1 MADTHDTRLGLTGA
15 QAGVWYAQQ
24 AAPDSPVFNVGQYT
38 DIPADLDTARFA
50 AAVRTVVAESDA
62 LRARVVVDG
71 DRIGQVVGRGVPREL
86 EVVDLTRD
94 GDAGEDGEDNAV
106 GRALDW
112 MRADRERPVDPTS
125 EPLYRFALLRVGPRR
140 WFWFQRFHHIAVDA
154 YAITMMARR
163 VADVYTRL
171 GRDEE
176 VPATRFG
183 ALADLVADQAD
194 YADSPR
200 FAEDRAYWTD
210 LLADRPEPALLSSA
224 LPAPHASFLRSR
236 TTVGPEVAEGLDT
249 LAKAS
254 GATWADALVG
264 AFAAYTHRLTGA
276 DDVLLGSPSMGRV
289 GSVGLRTPAMVVNV
303 LPLRLRTSS
312 AHTVAEV
319 IDHTAAAQRD
329 LRVHQRYRSEQ
340 LRRDL
345 SAVGDRFGLYGPEI
359 NVKLFD
365 YTFTFDGVASS
376 TTNLSEGPV
385 DDIAVSVYR
394 PATGGLVL
402 EANANDARY
411 DRQGARAR
419 LDGFA
424 HFLGGFARATGTTR
438 VADLDTTDPADAP
451 LVTPAAAQDP
461 PTVTELLSRAAAADP
476 HATAL
481 VHGDTRLTRA
491 ELTDRVDRL
500 ARLLRDATVGPG
512 DVVALALPRSVD
524 LVVALLA
531 VLRAG
536 AAYVPLD
543 PGHPADRIAHVLA
556 DARPSLVLADS
567 TTSHRLPEEAE
578 ARLLELDADEV
589 RSALDEQLGGALP
602 DPDPRS
608 AAYLIYTSGS
618 TGRPKGVVV
627 EHRSLAALAATQR
640 DHLGRY
646 LPGRA
651 RIGHAGSFTFDASWD
666 TLLGLVHGH
675 ELHLLDSDLLFDH
688 ARLGA
693 HVAEQRLDHLDFT
706 PTYLQGL
713 LDSGE
718 LRQPP
723 ALITFGGEACP
734 QDLWD
739 RLRALPGTRAL
750 NFYGPTENTVDA
762 LVCDVRDSA
771 AAVIGRPVAGVRAH
785 VLDAALRPV
794 PHGVPGDLYLAGD
807 QLARGY
813 AGRPDLTAERFVA
826 DPYGP
831 PGTRMYRTGDRAL
844 VREDGNVA
852 YLGRADGQVQVRGY
866 RVEPGEVDAA
876 ARTHPRVAQ
885 CATVV
890 RRTPAGA
897 AQLVAYVVA
906 DTGTAQGTRPGAE
919 PAAPAENEV
928 REHLAARLPD
938 YMVPARVVTLERLP
952 LNSSGKVDTSA
963 LPEPVAAPT
972 GTGADEPASPAERAL
987 LGILRDVLGTEIGLH
1002 DDFFRW
1008 GGDSIL
1014 AIQAVN
1020 RARSAGLA
1028 LAVRDVFEAPTVAG
1042 LAARAGTATDAPRV
1056 PDNPVG
1062 PVEPTAVTAE
1072 LLAEGEPRPRFTQ
1085 SQVLWTPAGIT
1096 EETLSGALRAV
1107 VAHHGALRL
1116 RVRDGRMDVLPS
1128 KEVRGPAPL
1137 TRVDAREL
1145 SEDSLTERVER
1156 EAADAHTRIDLT
1168 EGRPLTAVW
1177 FDAGPDRMGQLLVQ
1191 VHHLAVDGVS
1201 WRVIGPDLADAVAA
1215 LSSGRAVEL
1224 PGAGT
1229 SLRRWTRLLQE
1240 EARHPGRL
1248 AELDHWTEQT
1258 DPALHRRLGARDL
1271 DPETDVVATR
1281 HSLELE
1287 LDPGLTHQVLT
1298 GIGATYRVGAEE
1310 VLLTALTL
1318 AADQRLLVELE
1329 GHGRRELL
1337 TAPADLARTVGW
1349 LTTSHPVA
1357 LTPGTDPAHTLKL
1370 VKETLR
1376 ATPGHGL
1383 GYGLLR
1389 HLNPGTAPRLT
1400 GRARPDVL
1408 FNYLGRF
1415 GAPAAQPW
1423 ESAPA
1428 STRIM
1433 LGEDPDQPLTHGLEI
1448 GAIAH
1453 EGPGGPRLHL
1463 TLRWAPGVH
1472 DHHGVRALAD
1482 DLTAA
1487 LRALA
1492 EAAADPGPHTLTPSD
1507 LPLLDL
1513 EPSRIEQVER
1523 AWAQTSGDPAARLAE
1538 LWPATPLQSGLVFHS
1553 LYGSG
1558 HDAYT
1563 AQSAVRIDGD
1573 LDPEGLHRAAALLLD
1588 HHPSLR
1594 AGFHAEGEDLVQFVP
1609 AELRPRWR
1617 SVDLSA
1623 DPDPDAALERLSAE
1637 ELATPFDLAHPP
1649 LLRFTLVR
1657 LNPTR
1662 HVLVT
1667 TDHHTLLDGWSTPL
1681 FLRALFSRYAE
1692 PDTPAPGT
1700 HFRDHLAWLAARD
1713 DAAADHAWSTELAD
1727 LGGPTLLAPEAP
1739 THGGREQ
1746 RVLNAA
1752 LTQRETERAAATAR
1766 DLGVTTNTLVQA
1778 AWALVLGAATG
1789 RTDVVFGATVSGRP
1803 ADLPGVES
1811 TLGLFINTVPVRVRT
1826 EPVTPVAELLTD
1838 LQRRQAALSEH
1849 HHTGLTRTQEL
1860 SGYAPLFDTLLVF
1873 ENFPARDA
1881 LADQDHGGV
1890 RLTDVRI
1897 EDATHYP
1904 VSLNVFPGRA
1914 LTLRLCHRP
1923 DAVGADEAGA
1933 LLDRLRAVINRIAA
1947 RPEQSVAEVP
1957 ATTRT
1962 ERDQLLEGFNH
1973 TGTAVTAARPCD
1985 ALADWAAWAPDTT
1998 AVVDAEGEHS
2008 YADLDA
2014 WVEEIAALLR
2024 SNGVRP
2030 GRVVGVAVP
2039 RSVDM
2044 LASLLAVQRV
2054 GAVYL
2059 PLDPE
2064 FPADRLAYMLSDS
2077 GAVLVLTGGGVEVP
2091 AGVTTPVLDLSVAGD
2106 RVGGG
2111 GGAPC
2116 PANPAS
2122 PDADS
2127 VAYVLY
2133 TSGSTGRPKG
2143 VVISHRNLA
2152 NFLTDMG
2159 QRFPLEQGERWLAV
2173 TTVSFDISALELY
2186 LPLLFGATVVLADKD
2201 TVRDPRLLGEL
2212 AASSGATIMQATP
2225 SLWRSLTEHDPAV
2238 LAPLRVLVGGEAVQA
2253 PLAALLAENSRGAH
2267 NVYGPTETTIWST
2280 TTPLDTSGPV
2290 SIGRPMA
2297 NTRVYV
2303 LDAALRPVPTG
2314 VTGDL
2319 YIAGEGVGLGY
2330 HQRFD
2335 LTAERFVADP
2345 HAGPDRPGSRMY
2357 RTGDLARWR
2366 DDGTL
2371 DFLGRADFQVKVR
2384 GFRIELGEIETA
2396 LLSAPGVAEAV
2407 VTAREDE
2414 TGNAWLAAHV
2424 VPATGVV
2431 HSPDAPALPE
2441 PAPPGDPR
2449 TGGSSGPADTAMPP
2463 NAPGVTSAPHGAPS
2477 PAGTLAPEG
2486 APAPRNT
2493 SVPPIAPAPTGASA
2507 APGGASTSASTPEE
2521 GGTPAPDGA
2530 SAPAAAVAA
2539 PLSVAGLREHVA
2551 ALLPDY
2557 MVPSAVVLMDAL
2569 PLTANGKV
2577 DRKALPDPGA
2587 PVRNGR
2593 APATAREEILCG
2605 ILADVLGRDTV
2616 GPDEDFFTLGGHSL
2630 LATRAVS
2637 RIRSLLGTDVGVR
2650 DLFEAPTAAALAR
2663 RTEHSTETRPGV
2675 TPRSTNRPRRLS
2687 HSQHRLWLV
2696 DRLHESGGAYN
2707 VPLAVRVADPLD
2719 TDTLHAAVTD
2729 LVGRHEVLR
2738 TVIRTDPDQPGT
2750 PVPHLLDADAPGLVD
2765 VAAEH
2770 LGEPLDTALARVTAQ
2785 PFDLAER
2792 PPLRV
2797 RLFTGPGTAPGCVL
2811 LVVLHHIVADEW
2823 SFGPLLD
2830 DLDTAYRARADGR
2843 TPDWS
2848 PQPLQYAD
2856 YADSRTDWLGT
2867 ADDPES
2873 PLSQRLDHWRRSLA
2887 GLPDE
2892 LALPTDRPRP
2902 VTPSHTGGLAQAPV
2916 DPELHAA
2923 LRDLAAAHGVTVFMV
2938 VQAAVA
2944 TLLHRLGAGEDI
2956 PLGSPVADRADEGL
2970 QNAIGF
2976 FLNTLVLRLD
2986 LSGRPT
2992 FAELLARVREV
3003 DLAGFANADAPFD
3016 TVVEALRPERSVS
3029 RHPLFQTMV
3038 SYQRRPEGADRLFGS
3053 VTHLVETPLDT
3064 AKFDLEFAY
3073 VEDPLQ
3079 GARLALNHSADLF
3092 DPPTAQRIADR
3103 LVHLLGQV
3111 AAAPERNIG
3120 AFDVLGNAERDQL
3133 LEGFNRTRTVVTAAR
3148 PCDALADWAGRIP
3161 DAVAVEDSGGTHTYA
3176 SVHERVEEIAALL
3189 RGRGVG
3195 AGRTVAVAMPR
3206 SVDML
3211 ASLLAV
3217 QRVGGVYLPLDP
3229 EFPADRLAYMV
3240 ADSAAVLVL
3249 TGGGVEAPA
3258 GGTAPVLDLGNAS
3271 AEPPAPVGTVTGPVD
3286 ADSVAYVLY
3295 TSGSTGRPKGV
3306 VISHRNLANF
3316 LTDMGRRFPLEQGER
3331 WLAVTTVSFD
3341 ISALELYLP
3350 LLFGA
3355 TVVLADKDTVRD
3367 GVALADLLE
3376 GGGIGIMQATPTLWR
3391 MLLETKPDVL
3401 RELRVLVGG
3410 EALPQALADELAA
3423 HAPSVTNVYGPTETT
3438 IWSTTSP
3445 VRTGAPVSIG
3455 GPMANTRVY
3464 VLDADLQPVPAGV
3477 AGDLY
3482 IAGEGVGLGYH
3493 QRFDLTAER
3502 FVADPHASPDR
3513 PGSRMY
3519 RTGDL
3524 ARWRSDGTLDFLGRA
3539 DFQVK
3544 VRGFRIE
3551 PGEIETAIARVDG
3564 VAQAVVTAQEGAD
3577 GHHRLVAYLTGT
3589 GAVPTPDALRAALSA
3604 RLPAYMVPSAFVH
3617 LDSWPLT
3624 ANGKVDRGALP
3635 DPASTASERPAGRA
3649 PATDA
3654 ERALCAVYA
3663 DILGLDGVGA
3673 DEDFF
3678 ALGGDSVLTLRLVGG
3693 ARRAGWTV
3701 TGRQVF
3707 RHPVVADL
3715 AAVAEPA
3722 TPPDPEPAAAA
3733 PEEPLISLAP
3743 GQLDQLESMWR
3754 KRR

>member
-1 MADTHDTRLGLTGA
+1 MADIHDTRLGLTGA

-24 AAPDSPVFNVGQYT
+24 TAPDSPVFNVGQYT
-38 DIPADLDTARFA
+38 DIPADLDTDRFA
-50 AAVRTVVAESDA
+50 TAVRTVVAESDA
-62 LRARVVVDG
+62 LRTRVVADG
-71 DRIGQVVGRGVPREL
+71 DRIGQVVGEGVPREL
-86 EVVDLTRD
+86 EVVDLT
-94 GDAGEDGEDNAV
+94 GTGDGEDAGGDGEHGAV
-106 GRALDW
+106 ERALAW
-112 MRADRERPVDPTS
+112 MRADRERPVDPTR
-125 EPLYRFALLRVGPRR
+125 EPLYRYALLRVGPQR

-171 GRDEE
+171 GRGEE
-176 VPATRFG
+176 IPASRFG
-183 ALADLVADQAD
+183 ALTDLVADQEA
-194 YADSPR
+194 YAASDR
-200 FAEDRAYWTD
+200 CARDRAYWNE
-210 LLADRPEPALLSSA
+210 LLADRPEPALLSA
-224 LPAPHASFLRSR
+224 APPAPHASFLRVR
-236 TTVGPEVAEGLDT
+236 TTVGPGVAEGLDA
-249 LAKAS
+249 LAAATGAKTT

-276 DDVLLGSPSMGRV
+276 DDLLLGSPSMGRV

-303 LPLRLRTSS
+303 LPLRLRTTS
-312 AHTVAEV
+312 AHTVSEV
-319 IDHTAAAQRD
+319 IAHTAAAQRD
-329 LRVHQRYRSEQ
+329 LRTHQRYRSEQ

-365 YTFTFDGVASS
+365 YTFTFDGVPST

-411 DRQGARAR
+411 DRRGARAR

-424 HFLGGFARATGTTR
+424 RFLTGFAGADASTT
-438 VADLDTTDPADAP
+438 VAALDTTDPTGAP
-451 LVTPAAAQDP
+451 LVTPAVAQDP
-461 PTVTELLSRAAAADP
+461 LTVPELLSRAATAEPD
-476 HATAL
+476 ATAL
-481 VHGDTRLTRA
+481 VHGDTHLTRA
-491 ELTDRVDRL
+491 GFADRVDRL
-500 ARLLRDATVGPG
+500 AQLLREATVGPG
-512 DVVALALPRSVD
+512 DVVALALPRSVE
-524 LVVALLA
+524 LVVALFA

-543 PGHPADRIAHVLA
+543 PEHPADRIGHVLA
-556 DARPSLVLADS
+556 DARPTLVLADS
-567 TTSHRLPEEAE
+567 TTSHRLPETAE
-578 ARLLELDADEV
+578 ARLLELDTDEV
-589 RSALDEQLGGALP
+589 RTALAQQCGGALP
-602 DPDPRS
+602 APDPRS

-618 TGRPKGVVV
+618 TGKPKGVVI
-627 EHRSLAALAATQR
+627 EHRALAALAATQR
-640 DHLGRY
+640 AHLGQY
-646 LPGRA
+646 LPERA
-651 RIGHAGSFTFDASWD
+651 RIGHTGSFTFDASWD

-688 ARLGA
+688 ARLAA
-693 HVAEQRLDHLDFT
+693 HAAEQRLDHLDFT

-718 LRQPP
+718 LHHPP
-723 ALITFGGEACP
+723 ALVTFGGEACP
-734 QDLWD
+734 QRLWD

-762 LVCDVRDSA
+762 LVCDVRDSEECA
-771 AAVIGRPVAGVRAH
+771 IGRPVAGVRAH
-785 VLDAALRPV
+785 ILDAALRPV
-794 PHGVPGDLYLAGD
+794 PAGVPGDLYLSGD

-813 AGRPDLTAERFVA
+813 AGRPALTAERFVA

-844 VREDGNVA
+844 LREDGNVA

-866 RVEPGEVDAA
+866 RVEPGEVDAV
-876 ARTHPRVAQ
+876 ARTHPRVGQ

-906 DTGTAQGTRPGAE
+906 AATEPSGAEGTAESAG
-919 PAAPAENEV
+919 PAAELTEQEV
-928 REHLAARLPD
+928 RDHLSVRLPD
-938 YMVPARVVTLERLP
+938 YMVPTRVVTLERLP
-952 LNSSGKVDTSA
+952 LNSSGKVDTRA
-963 LPEPVAAPT
+963 LPEPAAPT
-972 GTGADEPASPAERAL
+972 TGAGATEPGTPAEHAL
-987 LGILRDVLGTEIGLH
+987 LGILREVLGTDLGPH
-1002 DDFFRW
+1002 DDFFRL

-1020 RARSAGLA
+1020 RARSAGLE
-1028 LAVRDVFEAPTVAG
+1028 LAVRDVFEAPTAAG
-1042 LAARAGTATDAPRV
+1042 LATRAGAAVNAPRV

-1062 PVEPTAVTAE
+1062 EVEPTPVTAQ
-1072 LLAEGEPRPRFTQ
+1072 LLAEGGPRPRFTQ

-1096 EETLSGALRAV
+1096 RDLLTAALRAV

-1116 RVRDGRMDVLPS
+1116 RLREGRMDVLPARDL
-1128 KEVRGPAPL
+1128 RGFDPL
-1137 TRVDAREL
+1137 IRVDAAG
-1145 SEDSLTERVER
+1145 LTEDALTDLVQQ
-1156 EAADAHTRIDLT
+1156 EAARAHTRIDLT
-1168 EGRPLTAVW
+1168 GGRPLTAVW
-1177 FDAGPDRMGQLLVQ
+1177 FDSGPDRMGQLLIQ

-1215 LSSGRAVEL
+1215 LSAGRAVQL

-1229 SLRRWTRLLQE
+1229 SLRRWTTLLQQ

-1258 DPALHRRLGARDL
+1258 DPARHHRLGARDL
-1271 DPETDVVATR
+1271 DPDRDVVATR

-1287 LDPGLTHQVLT
+1287 LDPELTHQVLT

-1310 VLLTALTL
+1310 VLLAALTL
-1318 AADQRLLVELE
+1318 ATDQRLLVELE
-1329 GHGRRELL
+1329 GHGRRDLL

-1357 LTPGTDPAHTLKL
+1357 LTPGADPVRTLKR

-1389 HLNPGTAPRLT
+1389 HLNPETAPRLT

-1428 STRIM
+1428 TTRVM

-1453 EGPGGPRLHL
+1453 EGHGGPRLHL

-1472 DHHGVRALAD
+1472 DHHGVRTLAD

-1492 EAAADPGPHTLTPSD
+1492 EAATDPGPHTLTPSD
-1507 LPLLDL
+1507 LPLLEL

-1523 AWAQTSGDPAARLAE
+1523 AWAHTCGDPAARVAE

-1563 AQSAVRIDGD
+1563 AQSAVRVDGA
-1573 LDPEGLHRAAALLLD
+1573 LDPERLRRAAALLLE

-1594 AGFHAEGEDLVQFVP
+1594 AGFHAEGEDLIQFVP
-1609 AELRPRWR
+1609 AALEPRWR
-1617 SVDLSA
+1617 SVDLSEH
-1623 DPDPDAALERLSAE
+1623 PDPRTALEQLRAD

-1681 FLRALFSRYAE
+1681 FLRELFDRYARS
-1692 PDTPAPGT
+1692 DTPAPST
-1700 HFRDHLAWLAARD
+1700 HFRDYLAWLADRD
-1713 DAAADHAWSTELAD
+1713 TDAADHAWSTELAD
-1727 LGGPTLLAPEAP
+1727 LSGPTLLAPEAP
-1739 THGGREQ
+1739 AHGGRGQ
-1746 RVLNAA
+1746 RVITAA
-1752 LTQRETERAAATAR
+1752 LTPEETDRAAATAR
-1766 DLGVTTNTLVQA
+1766 ALGVTTNTLVQA
-1778 AWALVLGAATG
+1778 AWALVLGTATG

-1826 EPVTPVAELLTD
+1826 APGTPLAELLTD

-1849 HHTGLTRTQEL
+1849 HHTGLTRAQEL

-1873 ENFPARDA
+1873 ENFPARAA
-1881 LADQDHGGV
+1881 LADHDHAGV
-1890 RLTDVRI
+1890 RLTDVQV

-1904 VSLNVFPGRA
+1904 VSLNVFPGQS
-1914 LTLRLCHRP
+1914 LGLRLYHRP
-1923 DAVGADEAGA
+1923 DAVGADQAEA
-1933 LLDRLRAVINRIAA
+1933 LLDRLRAVINQIAGQ
-1947 RPEQSVAEVP
+1947 PELSVAEI
-1957 ATTRT
+1957 ATTTPT
-1962 ERDQLLEGFNH
+1962 ERDQLIEGFNR
-1973 TGTAVTAARPCD
+1973 TATAVTAARPCD
-1985 ALADWAAWAPDTT
+1985 ALADWAAWAPSST
-1998 AVVDAEGEHS
+1998 AVVDTEGEHT
-2008 YADLDA
+2008 YAELDV

-2024 SNGVRP
+2024 ANRVRP
-2030 GRVVGVAVP
+2030 GQVVGVAVP

-2054 GAVYL
+2054 GGVYL

-2064 FPADRLAYMLSDS
+2064 FPADRLAYMLADS
-2077 GAVLVLTGGGVEVP
+2077 GAVLVLTGGGVEAP
-2091 AGVTTPVLDLSVAGD
+2091 AGVSTPALDLSVLGPEGPEGPAATP
-2106 RVGGG
+2106 
-2111 GGAPC
+2111 APDQGSGSTAAAERLAAA
-2116 PANPAS
+2116 PADGPAATTG
-2122 PDADS
+2122 PVPGNGPTDADS

-2133 TSGSTGRPKG
+2133 TSGSTGKPKG

-2159 QRFPLEQGERWLAV
+2159 QRFPLSPGERWLAV

-2201 TVRDPRLLGEL
+2201 TVRDPRLLSEL
-2212 AASSGATIMQATP
+2212 AATSGATIMQATP
-2225 SLWRSLTEHDPAV
+2225 SLWRSLTEHDPAT
-2238 LAPLRVLVGGEAVQA
+2238 LAPLRVLVGGEAVQP
-2253 PLAALLAENSRGAH
+2253 PLAVTLAEHSRGAH

-2280 TTPLDTSGPV
+2280 TIPLGTTGPV
-2290 SIGRPMA
+2290 TIGRPMA

-2303 LDAALRPVPTG
+2303 LDAALRPVPVG
-2314 VTGDL
+2314 VEGDL
-2319 YIAGEGVGLGY
+2319 YIAGAGVGLGY
-2330 HQRFD
+2330 HQRFG

-2345 HAGPDRPGSRMY
+2345 FGPPASRMY

-2366 DDGTL
+2366 ADGTL

-2396 LLSAPGVAEAV
+2396 LLSAPGVAQAV

-2414 TGNAWLAAHV
+2414 SGRAWLAAHV
-2424 VPATGVV
+2424 VPTA
-2431 HSPDAPALPE
+2431 
-2441 PAPPGDPR
+2441 
-2449 TGGSSGPADTAMPP
+2449 SSG
-2463 NAPGVTSAPHGAPS
+2463 
-2477 PAGTLAPEG
+2477 
-2486 APAPRNT
+2486 
-2493 SVPPIAPAPTGASA
+2493 
-2507 APGGASTSASTPEE
+2507 
-2521 GGTPAPDGA
+2521 
-2530 SAPAAAVAA
+2530 
-2539 PLSVAGLREHVA
+2539 LSVADLRAHVA
-2551 ALLPDY
+2551 AQLPEY
-2557 MVPSAVVLMDAL
+2557 MVPSAIVVTDAL
-2569 PLTANGKV
+2569 ALTANGKV
-2577 DRKALPDPGA
+2577 DRKALPDPGGSL
-2587 PVRNGR
+2587 RQGR
-2593 APATAREEILCG
+2593 APATAREEILCA
-2605 ILADVLGRDTV
+2605 ILADVLGRQTV

-2630 LATRAVS
+2630 LATRVAARV
-2637 RIRSLLGTDVGVR
+2637 RALLGADVGVR

-2663 RTEHSTETRPGV
+2663 RTEKTAHSRPCV
-2675 TPRSTNRPRRLS
+2675 TPRSTDQPRRLS
-2687 HSQHRLWLV
+2687 HAQHRLWLV

-2707 VPLAVRVADPLD
+2707 VPLAVRVADSLD
-2719 TDTLHAAVTD
+2719 PETLRAAVAD
-2729 LVGRHEVLR
+2729 LVARHEVLR
-2738 TVIRTDPDQPGT
+2738 TVIRADPDQPGT
-2750 PVPHLLDADAPGLVD
+2750 PVPHLLEADPDDPSDLVD

-2770 LGEPLDTALARVTAQ
+2770 ISEPVDAALARITAQ

-2797 RLFTGPGTAPGCVL
+2797 RLLTGPGSGCVL
-2811 LVVLHHIVADEW
+2811 LIVLHHIVADEW
-2823 SFGPLLD
+2823 SFGPLLA
-2830 DLDTAYRARADGR
+2830 DLDAAYRARAAGR
-2843 TPDWS
+2843 APDWA
-2848 PQPLQYAD
+2848 PLPLQYAD
-2856 YADSRTDWLGT
+2856 YAASRADWLGT
-2867 ADDPES
+2867 AEDPES
-2873 PLSQRLDHWRRSLA
+2873 PLSQRLDHWRRSLD

-2902 VTPSHTGGLAQAPV
+2902 AVASHTGGLARTPV
-2916 DPELHAA
+2916 DPELHTA
-2923 LRDLAAAHGVTVFMV
+2923 LRELAADHGVTVFMV

-2970 QNAIGF
+2970 QDAVGF

-3016 TVVEALRPERSVS
+3016 AVVEALRPERSVS

-3038 SYQRRPEGADRLFGS
+3038 SYQRRPEGADQLFGS
-3053 VTHLVETPLDT
+3053 TTHLVEIPLET

-3073 VEDPLQ
+3073 IEDPQQ
-3079 GARLALNHSADLF
+3079 GTRLALNHSADLF
-3092 DPPTAQRIADR
+3092 DASTAQMMADR
-3103 LVHLLGQV
+3103 LVRLLSQV
-3111 AAAPERNIG
+3111 AAAPELSIG
-3120 AFDVLGNAERDQL
+3120 EIDVLGDSERDQL
-3133 LEGFNRTRTVVTAAR
+3133 IEGFNRTGTAITAAR
-3148 PCDALADWAGRIP
+3148 PCDALVDWAKRAPEAI
-3161 DAVAVEDSGGTHTYA
+3161 AVEDGSGTHTYA
-3176 SVHERVEEIAALL
+3176 AVLERVTAIAGLL
-3189 RGRGVG
+3189 RQRGVEPG
-3195 AGRTVAVAMPR
+3195 QVVGVAVPR

-3229 EFPADRLAYMV
+3229 EFPADRLAYML
-3240 ADSAAVLVL
+3240 ADSGAVLVL

-3258 GGTAPVLDLGNAS
+3258 GATTPVLDLDGARPGQGAQGAHGS
-3271 AEPPAPVGTVTGPVD
+3271 ESTPTD

-3295 TSGSTGRPKGV
+3295 TSGSTGKPKGV

-3316 LTDMGRRFPLEQGER
+3316 LTDMGQRFPLSPGER

-3350 LLFGA
+3350 LLAGA

-3391 MLLETKPDVL
+3391 MLLETKPEVL
-3401 RELRVLVGG
+3401 RDLRVLVGG
-3410 EALPQALADELAA
+3410 EALPQALADDLAA
-3423 HAPSVTNVYGPTETT
+3423 HAPQVTNVYGPTETT

-3445 VRTGAPVSIG
+3445 VHTDDPVSIG
-3455 GPMANTRVY
+3455 RPMANTRVY

-3477 AGDLY
+3477 PGDLY
-3482 IAGEGVGLGYH
+3482 IAGAGVGLGYH
-3493 QRFDLTAER
+3493 QRFGLTAER
-3502 FVADPHASPDR
+3502 FVADPYATPDQQ
-3513 PGSRMY
+3513 GSRMY

-3524 ARWRSDGTLDFLGRA
+3524 ARWQPDGTLDFLGRA

-3551 PGEIETAIARVDG
+3551 LGEIETALARLDS
-3564 VAQAVVTAQEGAD
+3564 VAQAVVTAQEGTD
-3577 GHHRLVAYLTGT
+3577 GRHRLVAYLTAVQ
-3589 GAVPTPDALRAALSA
+3589 AVPEPVDLRAALSA
-3604 RLPAYMVPSAFVH
+3604 QLPGYMIPSAFVP

-3624 ANGKVDRGALP
+3624 ANGKVDRKALP
-3635 DPASTASERPAGRA
+3635 DPSTTASDRPAGRA
-3649 PATDA
+3649 PATEA
-3654 ERALCAVYA
+3654 EHALCAVYA
-3663 DILGLDGVGA
+3663 DVLGLDEVGA
-3673 DEDFF
+3673 DQDFF

-3693 ARRAGWTV
+3693 ARQAGWTV

-3722 TPPDPEPAAAA
+3722 SPTEPEPAPAA

>member
-1 MADTHDTRLGLTGA
+1 MADIHDTRLGLTGA

-24 AAPDSPVFNVGQYT
+24 TAPDSPVFNVGQYT
-38 DIPADLDTARFA
+38 DIPADLDTDRFA

-62 LRARVVVDG
+62 LRTRVVTDG
-71 DRIGQVVGRGVPREL
+71 DRIGQFVGDGVPREL
-86 EVVDLTRD
+86 EVVDLT
-94 GDAGEDGEDNAV
+94 GTGDGEVDGGDGEEGV
-106 GRALDW
+106 VERALAW
-112 MRADRERPVDPTS
+112 MRADRERPVDPTR
-125 EPLYRFALLRVGPRR
+125 EPLYRYALLRVGPQR

-171 GRDEE
+171 GRGEE
-176 VPATRFG
+176 IPASKFG
-183 ALADLVADQAD
+183 ALTDLVADQEA
-194 YADSPR
+194 YAASDR
-200 FAEDRAYWTD
+200 CARDRAYWNE

-224 LPAPHASFLRSR
+224 PPAPHASFLRVR
-236 TTVGPEVAEGLDT
+236 TTVGPEVAEGLDI
-249 LAKAS
+249 LAKAA

-276 DDVLLGSPSMGRV
+276 DDLLLGSPSMGRV

-303 LPLRLRTSS
+303 LPLRLRVTS
-312 AHTVAEV
+312 AHTVSEV
-319 IDHTAAAQRD
+319 IAHTAAAQRE
-329 LRVHQRYRSEQ
+329 LRTHQRYRSEQ

-365 YTFTFDGVASS
+365 YTFTFDGVPST

-394 PATGGLVL
+394 PAAGGLVL

-411 DRQGARAR
+411 DRRGARAR

-424 HFLGGFARATGTTR
+424 HFLTGFAGATASTT
-438 VADLDTTDPADAP
+438 VAALDTTDPTGAP
-451 LVTPAAAQDP
+451 LVTPAAAQEP
-461 PTVTELLSRAAAADP
+461 LTVPELLSRAATAEPD
-476 HATAL
+476 ATAL
-481 VHGDTRLTRA
+481 VHGDTHLTRA
-491 ELTDRVDRL
+491 EFADRVDRL
-500 ARLLRDATVGPG
+500 AHLLRDATVGPG
-512 DVVALALPRSVD
+512 DVVALALPRSVE
-524 LVVALLA
+524 LVVALFA

-543 PGHPADRIAHVLA
+543 PDHPADRIGHVLD
-556 DARPSLVLADS
+556 DARPTLVLADS
-567 TTSHRLPEEAE
+567 TTSHRLPETAE
-578 ARLLELDADEV
+578 ARLLELDTDEV
-589 RSALDEQLGGALP
+589 RAALAQQSGGALP
-602 DPDPRS
+602 APDPRS

-618 TGRPKGVVV
+618 TGKPKGVVI

-640 DHLGRY
+640 AHLGQY
-646 LPGRA
+646 LPERA
-651 RIGHAGSFTFDASWD
+651 RIGHTGSFTFDASWD
-666 TLLGLVHGH
+666 TLLGLVHGR

-688 ARLGA
+688 ARLAA
-693 HVAEQRLDHLDFT
+693 HAAEHRLDHLDFT

-718 LRQPP
+718 LHHPP

-734 QDLWD
+734 QRLWD

-762 LVCDVRDSA
+762 LVCDVRDSDESA
-771 AAVIGRPVAGVRAH
+771 IGRPVAGVRAH
-785 VLDAALRPV
+785 ILDAALRPV
-794 PHGVPGDLYLAGD
+794 PAGVPGDLYLSGE

-844 VREDGNVA
+844 LREDGNVA

-866 RVEPGEVDAA
+866 RIEPGEVDAV
-876 ARTHPRVAQ
+876 ARTHPRVGQ

-906 DTGTAQGTRPGAE
+906 GATEPSGAE
-919 PAAPAENEV
+919 GSAESAGQAAELTEEEV
-928 REHLAARLPD
+928 RDHLCARLPD
-938 YMVPARVVTLERLP
+938 YMVPTRVVTLDRLP
-952 LNSSGKVDTSA
+952 LNSSGKVDTRV
-963 LPEPVAAPT
+963 LPEPAALPSGAGAT
-972 GTGADEPASPAERAL
+972 EPGTPAEHAL
-987 LGILRDVLGTEIGLH
+987 LGILRDVLGTDLGPH
-1002 DDFFRW
+1002 DDFFRL

-1028 LAVRDVFEAPTVAG
+1028 LAVRDVFEAPTAAG
-1042 LAARAGTATDAPRV
+1042 LAIRAGTAVNTPRV

-1062 PVEPTAVTAE
+1062 EVEPTAVTAE
-1072 LLAEGEPRPRFTQ
+1072 LLAEGGPRPRFTQ

-1096 EETLSGALRAV
+1096 QDVLTAALRAV

-1116 RVRDGRMDVLPS
+1116 RLREGRMDVLPA
-1128 KEVRGPAPL
+1128 RGLRGFDPL
-1137 TRVDAREL
+1137 TRVDAAG
-1145 SEDSLTERVER
+1145 LTEDALTDLVQR
-1156 EAADAHTRIDLT
+1156 EAARAHTRIDLT

-1177 FDAGPDRMGQLLVQ
+1177 FDSGPDRMGQLLIQ

-1215 LSSGRAVEL
+1215 LSAGRAVQL

-1229 SLRRWTRLLQE
+1229 SLRRWTTLLQE
-1240 EARHPGRL
+1240 EARHPGRI

-1258 DPALHRRLGARDL
+1258 DPARHRRLGARDL
-1271 DPETDVVATR
+1271 DPDHDVVAAR
-1281 HSLELE
+1281 RSLELE
-1287 LDPGLTHQVLT
+1287 LDPELTHQVLT

-1310 VLLTALTL
+1310 VLLAALTL
-1318 AADQRLLVELE
+1318 ATDQRLLVELE
-1329 GHGRRELL
+1329 GHGRRDLL
-1337 TAPADLARTVGW
+1337 TASADLARTVGW

-1357 LTPGTDPAHTLKL
+1357 LTPGADPVRTLKR

-1389 HLNPGTAPRLT
+1389 QLNPETAPRLT

-1428 STRIM
+1428 TTRVM

-1472 DHHGVRALAD
+1472 DHHGIRALAD

-1507 LPLLDL
+1507 LPLLEL

-1523 AWAQTSGDPAARLAE
+1523 AWADTSGDPAARVAE
-1538 LWPATPLQSGLVFHS
+1538 LWPATALQSGLVFHS
-1553 LYGSG
+1553 LYSSG

-1563 AQSAVRIDGD
+1563 AQSAVRVDGA
-1573 LDPEGLHRAAALLLD
+1573 LDSERLRRAAALLLE

-1594 AGFHAEGEDLVQFVP
+1594 AGFHTEGEGLIQFVP
-1609 AELRPRWR
+1609 AALEPRWR
-1617 SVDLSA
+1617 GVDLSEH
-1623 DPDPDAALERLSAE
+1623 PDPHAALEQLRAE

-1657 LNPTR
+1657 LTPAR

-1681 FLRALFSRYAE
+1681 FLRELFDRYAR
-1692 PDTPAPGT
+1692 PDTPAPST
-1700 HFRDHLAWLAARD
+1700 HFRDYLAWLADRD
-1713 DAAADHAWSTELAD
+1713 TGAADHAWSTELAD
-1727 LGGPTLLAPEAP
+1727 LSGPTLLAPEAP
-1739 THGGREQ
+1739 AHGGREQ
-1746 RVLNAA
+1746 QVVTAA
-1752 LTQRETERAAATAR
+1752 LTPEETDRAAATAR
-1766 DLGVTTNTLVQA
+1766 ALGVTTNTLVQA
-1778 AWALVLGAATG
+1778 AWALVLGTATG

-1826 EPVTPVAELLTD
+1826 APGTPLAELLTD

-1881 LADQDHGGV
+1881 LADHDHAGV
-1890 RLTDVRI
+1890 RLTDVQV

-1904 VSLNVFPGRA
+1904 VSLNVFPGQS
-1914 LTLRLCHRP
+1914 LGLRLCHRP
-1923 DAVGADEAGA
+1923 DAVGTEQAEA
-1933 LLDRLRAVINRIAA
+1933 LLDRLRATINQIADHPE
-1947 RPEQSVAEVP
+1947 RPVAEI
-1957 ATTRT
+1957 ATTTPT
-1962 ERDQLLEGFNH
+1962 ERDQLIEGFNR
-1973 TGTAVTAARPCD
+1973 TETAITAARPCD
-1985 ALADWAAWAPDTT
+1985 ALATWAAWAPDTT
-1998 AVVDAEGEHS
+1998 AVVDTEGEHT
-2008 YADLDA
+2008 YAELDV

-2024 SNGVRP
+2024 ANRVHP
-2030 GRVVGVAVP
+2030 GQVVGVAVP

-2054 GAVYL
+2054 GGVYL

-2064 FPADRLAYMLSDS
+2064 FPADRLAYMLADS
-2077 GAVLVLTGGGVEVP
+2077 GAVLVLTGGGVEAP
-2091 AGVTTPVLDLSVAGD
+2091 AGVSTPVLDLSVLGPECSEGSAVAPATEQGSGSAATAV
-2106 RVGGG
+2106 RPVG
-2111 GGAPC
+2111 
-2116 PANPAS
+2116 
-2122 PDADS
+2122 ADS
-2127 VAYVLY
+2127 VAYILY
-2133 TSGSTGRPKG
+2133 TSGSTGKPKG

-2159 QRFPLEQGERWLAV
+2159 QRFPLSQGERWLAV

-2186 LPLLFGATVVLADKD
+2186 LPLLSGATVVLADKD

-2212 AASSGATIMQATP
+2212 AAASGATIMQATP
-2225 SLWRSLTEHDPAV
+2225 SLWRSLTEHDPAA
-2238 LAPLRVLVGGEAVQA
+2238 LAPLRVLVGGEAVQP
-2253 PLAALLAENSRGAH
+2253 PLAALLAEHSRGAH

-2280 TTPLDTSGPV
+2280 TIPLDTTGPV
-2290 SIGRPMA
+2290 TIGRPVA

-2303 LDAALRPVPTG
+2303 LDTALRPAPVGVP
-2314 VTGDL
+2314 GDL

-2345 HAGPDRPGSRMY
+2345 FGPPGSRMY

-2366 DDGTL
+2366 TDGTL

-2396 LLSAPGVAEAV
+2396 LLSAPGTAQAV
-2407 VTAREDE
+2407 VTAREDAS
-2414 TGNAWLAAHV
+2414 GNAWLAAHV
-2424 VPATGVV
+2424 VPT
-2431 HSPDAPALPE
+2431 
-2441 PAPPGDPR
+2441 
-2449 TGGSSGPADTAMPP
+2449 
-2463 NAPGVTSAPHGAPS
+2463 
-2477 PAGTLAPEG
+2477 
-2486 APAPRNT
+2486 
-2493 SVPPIAPAPTGASA
+2493 
-2507 APGGASTSASTPEE
+2507 
-2521 GGTPAPDGA
+2521 APDLT
-2530 SAPAAAVAA
+2530 AAD
-2539 PLSVAGLREHVA
+2539 LRAHVA
-2551 ALLPDY
+2551 AQLPEY
-2557 MVPSAVVLMDAL
+2557 MVPSAFVLMDAL

-2587 PVRNGR
+2587 PVQQGR
-2593 APATAREEILCG
+2593 APATAREEILCA
-2605 ILADVLGRDTV
+2605 ILADILGRQEV
-2616 GPDEDFFTLGGHSL
+2616 GPDEDFFALGGHSL
-2630 LATRAVS
+2630 LATRVVARV
-2637 RIRSLLGTDVGVR
+2637 RALLGADVGVR

-2663 RTEHSTETRPGV
+2663 RTEHTTSTRPSI
-2675 TPRSTNRPRRLS
+2675 TPRATDQPRRLS
-2687 HSQHRLWLV
+2687 HAQHRLWLV

-2707 VPLAVRVADPLD
+2707 VPLAVRVADSLD
-2719 TDTLHAAVTD
+2719 PDTLSAAFAD

-2738 TVIRTDPDQPGT
+2738 TVIRVDPDRPGT
-2750 PVPHLLDADAPGLVD
+2750 PVPHLLDADPGDPSALVD

-2770 LGEPLDTALARVTAQ
+2770 ISEPVDTALARITAQ

-2797 RLFTGPGTAPGCVL
+2797 RLLTGPGPGCVL
-2811 LVVLHHIVADEW
+2811 LIVLHHIVADEW
-2823 SFGPLLD
+2823 SFGPLLS
-2830 DLDTAYRARADGR
+2830 DLDTAYRARAAGR
-2843 TPDWS
+2843 APDWA
-2848 PQPLQYAD
+2848 PLPLQYAD
-2856 YADSRTDWLGT
+2856 YAASRADWLG
-2867 ADDPES
+2867 AAEDPQS
-2873 PLSQRLDHWRRSLA
+2873 PLSQRLDHWRRSLD

-2902 VTPSHTGGLAQAPV
+2902 AVPSHTGGLAQTPV

-2923 LRDLAAAHGVTVFMV
+2923 LRDLAAEHGVTVFMV

-2970 QNAIGF
+2970 QDAVGF

-3003 DLAGFANADAPFD
+3003 DLSGFANADAPFD

-3038 SYQRRPEGADRLFGS
+3038 SYQRRPEGADQLFGS
-3053 VTHLVETPLDT
+3053 TTHLVETPLDT

-3073 VEDPLQ
+3073 IEDPRQ
-3079 GARLALNHSADLF
+3079 GTRLALNHSADLF
-3092 DPPTAQRIADR
+3092 DASTAQMMADR
-3103 LVHLLGQV
+3103 LVRLLSRV
-3111 AAAPERNIG
+3111 AAAPEQSVG
-3120 AFDVLGNAERDQL
+3120 AIDVLGDSERDQL
-3133 LEGFNRTRTVVTAAR
+3133 IEGFNRTETAITAAR
-3148 PCDALADWAGRIP
+3148 PCDALADWAGRTPGAI
-3161 DAVAVEDSGGTHTYA
+3161 AVEDGSGTHTYA
-3176 SVHERVEEIAALL
+3176 AVLERVAQIAGLL
-3189 RGRGVG
+3189 RQRGVEPG
-3195 AGRTVAVAMPR
+3195 QTVAVAMPR

-3211 ASLLAV
+3211 ASMLAV

-3229 EFPADRLAYMV
+3229 EFPDDRLAYML
-3240 ADSAAVLVL
+3240 ADSGAVLVL

-3258 GGTAPVLDLGNAS
+3258 GVTTPALDLDGARPEALPEITS
-3271 AEPPAPVGTVTGPVD
+3271 AAQGLDGVPAH
-3286 ADSVAYVLY
+3286 ADSVAYILY
-3295 TSGSTGRPKGV
+3295 TSGSTGKPKGV

-3316 LTDMGRRFPLEQGER
+3316 LTDMGQRFPLGPGER

-3350 LLFGA
+3350 LLSGA

-3376 GGGIGIMQATPTLWR
+3376 GGRIGIMQATPTLWR
-3391 MLLETKPDVL
+3391 MLLETKPEVL
-3401 RELRVLVGG
+3401 RGLRVLVGG
-3410 EALPQALADELAA
+3410 EALPQALADDLAV
-3423 HAPSVTNVYGPTETT
+3423 HAPQVTNVYGPTETT

-3445 VRTGAPVSIG
+3445 VRTEEPVSIG
-3455 GPMANTRVY
+3455 RPMANTRVY

-3477 AGDLY
+3477 PGDLY

-3493 QRFDLTAER
+3493 QRFGLTAER
-3502 FVADPHASPDR
+3502 FVADPYAPPDR

-3524 ARWRSDGTLDFLGRA
+3524 ARWKPDGTVDFLGRA

-3551 PGEIETAIARVDG
+3551 LGEIETVLARLDG

-3577 GHHRLVAYLTGT
+3577 GHHRLVAYLTAT
-3589 GAVPTPDALRAALSA
+3589 EAVPEAADLRAALSA
-3604 RLPAYMVPSAFVH
+3604 QLPGYMVPSAFVP

-3624 ANGKVDRGALP
+3624 ANGKVDRKALP
-3635 DPASTASERPAGRA
+3635 DPAATAGDRPAGRA
-3649 PATDA
+3649 PATEA

-3663 DILGLDGVGA
+3663 DVLGLEEVGA

-3693 ARRAGWTV
+3693 ARQAGWTV

-3722 TPPDPEPAAAA
+3722 SPPETEPAA